1 MSDETLKVKPLG
13 AESVANIFG
22 FSQQEADKLGDY
34 EGESDDDLDQRF
46 AEKTEELLRTYS
58 LQDLNNFLEPI
69 VLGEERDDNPPQFT
83 SADGNVFTV
92 EMAKQ
97 LHAVVKRE
105 LDFER

>member
-1 MSDETLKVKPLG
+1 MSDEALKVKPLG

-34 EGESDDDLDQRF
+34 EGEPNDDLDQRF

-58 LQDLNNFLEPI
+58 LQDLNKFLEPI
-69 VLGEERDDNPPQFT
+69 TQGGEHDDNPAQFT
-83 SADGNVFTV
+83 TADGNVLTV

-97 LHAVVKRE
+97 LYAVVKRE
-105 LDFER
+105 LDFEN